1 MFRLQQRL
9 SYSFLLRTFFSQ
21 FLYPTLSWRSS
32 CHSACSFSALPLAP
46 LPLLTWP
53 VLVCP
58 RALAIVFLQVI
69 SSYPMG
75 FISHLYAVYTPACIT
90 SRFPVPDRPKTE
102 LWLPPLPA
110 PNLFLPSHQLT
121 AAQSLWLLKSP
132 HRSNPWFPCFALT
145 TQQPHLVLQ
154 QVLSFNLWTYSESD
168 HSSWSPPPPLPKP
181 LASLAWTLSID
192 QFRWSFCC
200 SPCATEPPEIV

>member
-1 MFRLQQRL
+1 MPFFITYIPTFFSLLILLALNPVVSFLIFVFFVCLFVWPWLMACGILVPWPGIEPASAAVEAQTLNHWTARKVPSFFIMFRLQQRL
-9 SYSFLLRTFFSQ
+9 SYSFLLRAFFSQ

-75 FISHLYAVYTPACIT
+75 FISHLYAVYTPAYIT

-110 PNLFLPSHQLT
+110 PNLFLP
-121 AAQSLWLLKSP
+121 
-132 HRSNPWFPCFALT
+132 
-145 TQQPHLVLQ
+145 
-154 QVLSFNLWTYSESD
+154 
-168 HSSWSPPPPLPKP
+168 
-181 LASLAWTLSID
+181 
-192 QFRWSFCC
+192 
-200 SPCATEPPEIV
+200 

>member
-1 MFRLQQRL
+1 MWVFLSLFVCLAVAHGMRDLSSLTRYWTCICCSGSRLLITGLPGKSLL
-9 SYSFLLRTFFSQ
+9 SLSCSDFSSVYHTPSFSGLSSLSFCT
-21 FLYPTLSWRSS
+21 PTLSWRSS

-46 LPLLTWP
+46 LPLLTSP

-75 FISHLYAVYTPACIT
+75 FISHLYAVYTPAYIT

-110 PNLFLPSHQLT
+110 PNLFLP
-121 AAQSLWLLKSP
+121 
-132 HRSNPWFPCFALT
+132 
-145 TQQPHLVLQ
+145 
-154 QVLSFNLWTYSESD
+154 
-168 HSSWSPPPPLPKP
+168 
-181 LASLAWTLSID
+181 
-192 QFRWSFCC
+192 
-200 SPCATEPPEIV
+200 

>member
-1 MFRLQQRL
+1 MPFFITYIPTFFSLLILLALNPVVSFLIFVFFVCLFVWPWLMACGILVPWPGIEPASAAVEAQTLNHWTARKVPSFFIMFRLQQRL

-32 CHSACSFSALPLAP
+32 CHSECSFSALPLAP

-75 FISHLYAVYTPACIT
+75 FISHLYAVYTPAYIT

-110 PNLFLPSHQLT
+110 PNLFLP
-121 AAQSLWLLKSP
+121 
-132 HRSNPWFPCFALT
+132 
-145 TQQPHLVLQ
+145 
-154 QVLSFNLWTYSESD
+154 
-168 HSSWSPPPPLPKP
+168 
-181 LASLAWTLSID
+181 
-192 QFRWSFCC
+192 
-200 SPCATEPPEIV
+200 